1 MNRLYRNVLCNVPIA
16 IRLNFLLLLVC
27 ARKSCQGCTFS
38 VKLSDSI
45 PMMMSPR
52 PLLVLLRPC
61 LTMVPAM
68 EPEASRSLSLWEDDL
83 VMRVVYLYIY
93 SVHLN
98 CKLLVPLSRE
108 RRPMLSTLELLSSLI
123 LLPVLRLLVL
133 LHRRFQDCNQIHQR
147 YHVMSREIRIEIRC
161 HLAPRGR

>member
-1 MNRLYRNVLCNVPIA
+1 MWCP
-16 IRLNFLLLLVC
+16 
-27 ARKSCQGCTFS
+27 
-38 VKLSDSI
+38 
-45 PMMMSPR
+45 
-52 PLLVLLRPC
+52 
-61 LTMVPAM
+61 
-68 EPEASRSLSLWEDDL
+68 
-83 VMRVVYLYIY
+83 
-93 SVHLN
+93 HLN

-161 HLAPRGR
+161 HLAPRGRWPAAAVRPSCLVQCRVEVMNKLVHTLDSGTDPALLMSTCFSPLRWDKISTFPWCSSTITAATWALCNAREKPVFESS